1 MAANFN
7 KPDLSSLEVDA
18 VDEYKERDVD
28 IAKMFD
34 GTSSTN
40 IPTNAIK
47 FDVTSGVLQ
56 RREGGAWVTKAL
68 DIIDATTGTL
78 SVSRGGTGAATASAA
93 RTNLSV
99 PPTSL
104 TISAGTGLN
113 GGGTLSANRLLSVDV
128 GTDPSQIPINSTLVP
143 KSGGIFTGDI
153 TYYGGGGV
161 SSNTSY
167 GSLALAFNTTGS
179 DNTANGYQALF
190 FNTTGSNNT
199 ANGRSA
205 LSSNTTGN
213 YNTATGYQALYS
225 NTTGGSNTANGS
237 LALNSNTT
245 GSDNTASGVFAL
257 NSNTE
262 GNNNTANGSLALYFN
277 TEGNNNTANGYQAL
291 YSNTTGY
298 NNTAN
303 GYQALYSNTI
313 GSGNTA
319 NGHQALNSNTEGNNN
334 TANGHQALNS
344 NTEGFNN
351 TANGYRALYSNT
363 TGNNNTANGYRALY
377 SNTTGSNNT
386 ANGYRALAS
395 NTTGS
400 NNTAN
405 GYQALYSNTTGENN
419 IANGYYALA
428 SNTTGIR
435 NTATGSL
442 ALFSNTSYDNV
453 SGLGYNSQVTGD
465 DQVQLGDSNTTV
477 YTSSGNVSSRSDLRD
492 KADVRDTI
500 LGLDFI
506 TALRPVDY
514 RWDQRED
521 YKPDAPTRPEPL
533 NNDATEQE
541 IEAHELA
548 LSQYENDHAEWLIAV
563 KHENLMHDG
572 THTRNRY
579 HHGIIAQEIAGVIA
593 ESGVDFGGYQDHKVN
608 GGEDV
613 LTIAYSELIGPLIK
627 ALQEVNQKL
636 DVLKQEFDDYVETHS

>member
-47 FDVTSGVLQ
+47 FDVTAGVLQ

-68 DIIDATTGTL
+68 DIINATTGTL
-78 SVSRGGTGAATASAA
+78 SVSRGGTGATTASAA

-104 TISAGTGLN
+104 TISAGAGLN
-113 GGGTLSANRLLSVDV
+113 GGGSLSANRTIGMVMPLTVSGSSINQAPPGSAHTHALDT
-128 GTDPSQIPINSTLVP
+128 GTGPSQIPINSTLVP

-167 GSLALAFNTTGS
+167 GTQALYSNTTGS
-179 DNTANGYQALF
+179 YNVANGYEVLYSNTEGYSNTANGYAALYSNTTGIRNTANGDRALYSNTTADYNTACGYAALYD
-190 FNTTGSNNT
+190 NTTGSNNT
-199 ANGRSA
+199 A
-205 LSSNTTGN
+205 
-213 YNTATGYQALYS
+213 
-225 NTTGGSNTANGS
+225 
-237 LALNSNTT
+237 
-245 GSDNTASGVFAL
+245 
-257 NSNTE
+257 
-262 GNNNTANGSLALYFN
+262 
-277 TEGNNNTANGYQAL
+277 
-291 YSNTTGY
+291 TGY
-298 NNTAN
+298 N
-303 GYQALYSNTI
+303 ALRSSTT
-313 GSGNTA
+313 GV
-319 NGHQALNSNTEGNNN
+319 
-334 TANGHQALNS
+334 
-344 NTEGFNN
+344 NN
-351 TANGYRALYSNT
+351 TANGYRALN
-363 TGNNNTANGYRALY
+363 A
-377 SNTTGSNNT
+377 
-386 ANGYRALAS
+386 
-395 NTTGS
+395 
-400 NNTAN
+400 
-405 GYQALYSNTTGENN
+405 
-419 IANGYYALA
+419 
-428 SNTTGIR
+428 NTTGIR
-435 NTATGSL
+435 NTATGYDALYSNTEGNYNTVSGNRALLSNTTGDSNTATGYYALSSNTTGNDNTAHGSL
-442 ALFSNTSYDNV
+442 ALSNNTTYNNTAGFGYDA
-453 SGLGYNSQVTGD
+453 QVTGD
-465 DQVQLGDSNTTV
+465 DQVSLGDSNTTV
-477 YTSSGNVSSRSDLRD
+477 YTQSGSVSSRSDLRD

-514 RWDQRED
+514 RWDMRED
-521 YKPDAPTRPEPL
+521 YRPDAPIEPDPL
-533 NNDATEQE
+533 KDDATEQE

-548 LSQYENDHAEWLIAV
+548 LSQYENDHAEWLVAV

-627 ALQEVNQKL
+627 ALQEVNQKF